1 MRLLPTLPRETGQ
14 TVANLLSRT
23 SSLNFNKVHN
33 CLHLDTRSRNSPD
46 PMGRDCRILESST
59 SAYLPSPYDGV
70 GIGIIQMSQIVVNA
84 SFVSKRPT
92 GLSIYTRNVV
102 PHLSDLQPIVLTPEA
117 IAPHDAHPQVPP
129 TMTPDQGSRGHARRL
144 VWTQTR
150 LLEIYRQSNAPLLF
164 TPVPEAPLFAQCRY
178 VVTVHD
184 LIPLR
189 FPKRWSPLT
198 PYFRHYVPAVLRQAQ
213 HIVCNSH
220 TTARDVCD
228 RFSIPAQRLTPIPLA
243 CDTDHFRFLDLPTQ
257 PYFLYIGRYD
267 PYKNLGRVV
276 AALGAMPRSLACE
289 LWIAGSPDDR
299 YQPAL
304 QQQAEEL
311 GVGDR
316 LRWLDYVPY
325 DQLPVLLNQALALVF
340 PSLWEGFG
348 LPVLEAM
355 ACGTPVITS
364 NLSSLPEV
372 AGDAA
377 LLVDPYDTR
386 AIAQAMQTMVSDDQT
401 RSQLRQAGLARAQL
415 FSWEKTGAATQAILR
430 DCLDHLA

>member
-1 MRLLPTLPRETGQ
+1 
-14 TVANLLSRT
+14 
-23 SSLNFNKVHN
+23 
-33 CLHLDTRSRNSPD
+33 
-46 PMGRDCRILESST
+46 
-59 SAYLPSPYDGV
+59 
-70 GIGIIQMSQIVVNA
+70 MSQLIVNA
-84 SFVSKRPT
+84 AFVSKRPT

-102 PHLSDLQPIVLTPEA
+102 PHLGELSPTVLTPEA
-117 IAPHDAHPQVPP
+117 IAPYDPHPQVPP

-150 LLEIYRQSNAPLLF
+150 LLQIYRQIRAPLLF
-164 TPVPEAPLFAQCRY
+164 TPVPEAPLFAKCRY
-178 VVTVHD
+178 VATVHD

-189 FPKRWSPLT
+189 FPKRRSPLT
-198 PYFRHYVPAVLRQAQ
+198 AYFRYYVPAVLHQAQ
-213 HIVCNSH
+213 HILCNSQ

-243 CDTDHFRFLDLPTQ
+243 CDADHFRFLDLPTQ
-257 PYFLYIGRYD
+257 PYFLYVGRYD
-267 PYKNLGRVV
+267 PYKNLERVV
-276 AALGAMPRSLACE
+276 AALAALPRSLACD

-299 YQPAL
+299 YRPAL
-304 QQQAEEL
+304 QRQAEEL

-325 DQLPVLLNQALALVF
+325 DQLPILLNQAIALVF

-377 LLVDPYDTR
+377 LLVDPYRTE
-386 AIAQAMQTMVSDDQT
+386 AIAAAMKTMILDDLT
-401 RSQLRQAGLARAQL
+401 RSQLRQAGLARSQQ
-415 FSWEKTGAATQAILR
+415 FSWAKTGAATQAILR
-430 DCLDHLA
+430 ECLSHLA